1 MNTFENWCAS
11 VLEEV
16 ATQPNKTLS
25 GDVDTIINSLGTLVK
40 ELTEELNS
48 PEFGELNEA
57 DKEISMVWQWMWWAP
72 KARKAQQKVNKIK
85 LNITDLESAAGDAP
99 NTEQRAK
106 INAKASQAKEQA
118 SELQKMITD
127 KFAAKGS
134 LVQKALHNEKIKGQI
149 EAIQRATGMEDNPD
163 KKASFKEKMAEL
175 QQKYKEDEA
184 ALKQLEPS
192 DEEKDAEK
200 EKKQKEAEAA
210 KAKQDKLDAEAE
222 AAKKEDADKA
232 TADKATADK
241 ATADKAAA
249 DKEAADKAAADKEAA
264 DKAAADKEAADKAAA
279 DKAATTDPEIK
290 KLEDEITTKEGE
302 LADAEKSPDKNKEG
316 IDILKGA
323 IAGMKKKLETAKQ
336 KSTPTE
342 SLVTRANAAGLNELA
357 SEIASK
363 FDWQVSEG
371 TVLHQ
376 NYDAIIKKAEYS
388 NTLNESRY
396 QNLSIKDRFSRL
408 L

>member
-1 MNTFENWCAS
+1 MNKFENWCAS

-16 ATQPNKTLS
+16 ATAPTKTLV
-25 GDVDTIINSLGTLVK
+25 GDVDTIISSLGTLVK

-48 PEFGELNEA
+48 PDFGELHEA

-85 LNITDLESAAGDAP
+85 LNVTDLESAAGDAP

-106 INAKASQAKEQA
+106 INAKATQAKDQA
-118 SELQKMITD
+118 NELQKMIID

-149 EAIQRATGMEDNPD
+149 ETIQRATGMEDNPD
-163 KKASFKEKMAEL
+163 KKASYKEKMAEL

-192 DEEKDAEK
+192 QEEKDAEK
-200 EKKQKEAEAA
+200 EKKEKERDDA
-210 KAKQDKLDAEAE
+210 KAKQDKLDKDAE
-222 AAKKEDADKA
+222 AAKNKEK
-232 TADKATADK
+232 TPEEI
-241 ATADKAAA
+241 
-249 DKEAADKAAADKEAA
+249 EAEKNKGKTPTE
-264 DKAAADKEAADKAAA
+264 
-279 DKAATTDPEIK
+279 T
-290 KLEDEITTKEGE
+290 
-302 LADAEKSPDKNKEG
+302 DAEKAAKAAKAQKITDKTAEIEQLKSDLAAENTKETPDATKISEIEGKIQTANQELDTLKNPPAE
-316 IDILKGA
+316 
-323 IAGMKKKLETAKQ
+323 
-336 KSTPTE
+336 E
-342 SLVTRANAAGLNELA
+342 SLVIRAKATGLNELA
-357 SEIASK
+357 TEIASK

-376 NYDAIIKKAEYS
+376 KYDAIIKKAEYS